1 MLVRSQPELALV
13 YLRDLSQRRFEI
25 TAGLVLHASVL
36 NEASEVMFAIF
47 ASLPAKVVDVT
58 VERIRPCGLE
68 LEAKKFLDF
77 CLENIEAHAI
87 DGILQASVLSAAQLF
102 RLGRSIK

>member
-1 MLVRSQPELALV
+1 VLVRSQPELALV
-13 YLRDLSQRRFEI
+13 YLRDLSQCRLEI
-25 TAGLVLHASVL
+25 TAGLVLHASIL
-36 NEASEVMFAIF
+36 DEASEMVLAIL

-87 DGILQASVLSAAQLF
+87 NRILQAGVLSAAQSC
-102 RLGRSIK
+102 RWGA